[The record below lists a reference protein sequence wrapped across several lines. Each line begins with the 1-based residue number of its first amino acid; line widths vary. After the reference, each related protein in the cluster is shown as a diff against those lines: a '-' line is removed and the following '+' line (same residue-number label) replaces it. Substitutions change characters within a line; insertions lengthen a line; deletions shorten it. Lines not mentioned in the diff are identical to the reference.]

1 MEITY
6 LGQSSFKF
14 KNKSGLVTIVDPFSP
29 DFVGL
34 PYPKEVADILVI
46 SHEHEDHNFRQAI
59 TGPVT
64 RSETFVIDAEGEY
77 EVNGTEVSAIR
88 TWHDKNNGADR
99 GKNLVTVLRDDGLVI
114 CHLGDL
120 GQKLTESMIEKIGS
134 VDILMVPVGGEYTL
148 TLEEVGEVIKSFAP
162 SLVVPMHFKVEGMK
176 GAVDAL
182 LPRSSFM
189 EKNKWP
195 LFGEPVHKIKLE
207 KSVLPDDT
215 SILVMNG

>member
-14 KNKSGLVTIVDPFSP
+14 KNKSGLVTIIDPFSP
-29 DFVGL
+29 EFVGL
-34 PYPKEVADILVI
+34 PYPKDVADILVI
-46 SHEHEDHNFRQAI
+46 SHSHEDHNYKQAI

-64 RSETFVIDAEGEY
+64 RSETFVIEAEGEY
-77 EVNGTEVSAIR
+77 EVSGAEVSTIK

-99 GKNLVTVLRDDGLVI
+99 GKNLVTVIRDEGFVI

-120 GQKLTESMIEKIGS
+120 GQKMTEAMIEKIGS
-134 VDILMVPVGGEYTL
+134 VDVLIIPVGGEYTI
-148 TLEEVGEVIKSFAP
+148 TLEEVNETIKAFAP
-162 SLVVPMHFKVEGMK
+162 SLVVPMHYRVEGMK

-182 LPRSSFM
+182 APLSTFM
-189 EKNKWP
+189 EKSKWP
-195 LFGEPVHKIKLE
+195 VFGEPMHKIKLD
-207 KSVLPDDT
+207 KSALPDDT